1 MSGFC
6 KAAPLW
12 VALFM
17 WQLTVPVLAGGDAG
31 SGYGSGGSAK
41 AGLSFGVTKTVA
53 KTLSR
58 GFSRC
63 SRLDWSYRYDCYRLV
78 YKRSADLLRGNP
90 AYSEALKA
98 LVLVEDT
105 LDTAVKKNRD
115 PAQKPKRRGFEVY
128 QPIKPEAVPKV
139 TRQTEQAIEK
149 AETIL
154 LRSPANKQEHY
165 TRIAEALNSN
175 KVLLRSA
182 LLPGSIIRFAAHV
195 LGHALQRG

>member
-1 MSGFC
+1 MSGFR
-6 KAAPLW
+6 KTAPIW
-12 VALFM
+12 VALFL
-17 WQLTVPVLAGGDAG
+17 WQIPAPALAGGDG
-31 SGYGSGGSAK
+31 GGYGSGGAAK
-41 AGLSFGVTKTVA
+41 AGLSSAVTKNVV

-58 GFSRC
+58 GFGRC
-63 SRLDWSYRYDCYRLV
+63 KDLGWSYRYDCYRLV
-78 YKRSADLLRGNP
+78 YKRSADQLRGNP

-105 LDTAVKKNRD
+105 LAAAVKKNRD

-128 QPIKPEAVPKV
+128 QPIKPSAVATV
-139 TRQTEQAIEK
+139 TRQTEQAMTK

-165 TRIAEALNSN
+165 GRIAEALNSN

-182 LLPGSIIRFAAHV
+182 LLPGGMIRLAGHV
-195 LGHALQRG
+195 VKSLLQRS